1 MALLL
6 VGAASCSDSE
16 TGNGLAA
23 EPELISIIPVSGAS
37 GCTAIISGVNFAA
50 EQSANKVFLDGQE
63 AQVVSSS
70 KNRIQIVTPEHA
82 DGKVDVKVSV
92 NGKEVSGLDFTYV
105 TLAEPEVKITALR
118 PSFGFVGDNVTILGE
133 NFSDEVADMSVT
145 FDGVKANILTT
156 SSSAL
161 SVIAPEHAR
170 GRVTVEV
177 KNGAKTAV
185 AEFTYVELM
194 VSKST
199 PSEGG
204 AGTIVTIY
212 GEGFS
217 EELANNVVMVGDQV
231 LTVTEAT
238 ATTLK
243 VEMPALGTGT
253 YTFTVK
259 VGERVCTGGSFTV
272 APLWYVE
279 TVAGS
284 VQGTKDGIGKEAN
297 LQIVQ
302 HLAMGPDG
310 KVWFTSRG
318 GAGKDAIRTLDPK
331 TWEVK
336 TVIGIDNA
344 LIKNTH
350 PWGSTFDSKGNYYV
364 AGKGGAKVFKI
375 AAGTNEISLL
385 ALPAHKL
392 TADPMCVLT
401 DAQDNLY
408 LLNRD
413 AGTEAKPSYISVY
426 DKNLVLKHD
435 WPVRLFAEHMAWNKD
450 KTKLFIGTT
459 GVPFGIFEFDP
470 ATGEMK
476 KIAGTENKPTSAAN
490 TTDGEPGNP
499 LTATIGVIEG
509 IAVDAE
515 GNLWFSDVSTSTVRV
530 LVPGEG
536 GDYTKGT
543 VKTRA
548 GMNFVPK
555 YPGVDGLGTNA
566 GLKYPSGLLPMP
578 DGSMLLADGTGFTI
592 RRIYSK

>member
-1 MALLL
+1 M
-6 VGAASCSDSE
+6 
-16 TGNGLAA
+16 
-23 EPELISIIPVSGAS
+23 
-37 GCTAIISGVNFAA
+37 
-50 EQSANKVFLDGQE
+50 
-63 AQVVSSS
+63 SSS

-92 NGKEVSGLDFTYV
+92 NGTEVSGLDFTYV

-133 NFSDEVADMSVT
+133 NFSDELADMSVT

-161 SVIAPEHAR
+161 SVTAPEHAR

-177 KNGAKTAV
+177 KNGTKTAV

-194 VSKST
+194 ISKST

-284 VQGTKDGIGKEAN
+284 SIRGTKDGIGKAAN
-297 LQIVQ
+297 LETVQ

-318 GAGKDAIRTLDPK
+318 GAGRDAIRTLDPK

-350 PWGSTFDSKGNYYV
+350 PWGSAFDSKGNYYATGKA
-364 AGKGGAKVFKI
+364 AGKVFKI
-375 AAGTNEISLL
+375 AAGTNEISVL

-392 TADPMCVLT
+392 TTNPMCVLT

-450 KTKLFIGTT
+450 KTKLYIGTT
-459 GVPFGIFEFDP
+459 GAPFGIFEFDP
-470 ATGEMK
+470 ATGKMN
-476 KIAGTENKPTSAAN
+476 KIAGTKDKPANAAA

-499 LTATIGVIEG
+499 LTATIGQIEG
-509 IAVDAE
+509 VAVDAE
-515 GNLWFSDVSTSTVRV
+515 GNLWFSDVTTATVRV

-566 GLKYPSGLLPMP
+566 GFKYPCGLLPMP

>member
-16 TGNGLAA
+16 SGNGLAA

-92 NGKEVSGLDFTYV
+92 NGAEVSGLDFTYV

-161 SVIAPEHAR
+161 SVTAPEHAR

-194 VSKST
+194 VEKST

-204 AGTIVTIY
+204 AGTIVAIY

-231 LTVTEAT
+231 LKVTEST

-284 VQGTKDGIGKEAN
+284 SVRGTKDGIGNAAN
-297 LQIVQ
+297 LETVQ

-318 GAGKDAIRTLDPK
+318 GAGRDAIRTLDPK

-364 AGKGGAKVFKI
+364 TGKAAGKVFKI
-375 AAGTNEISLL
+375 AAGTNEISVLP
-385 ALPAHKL
+385 LPAHKL
-392 TADPMCVLT
+392 TSNPMCVLT

-408 LLNRD
+408 LLNR
-413 AGTEAKPSYISVY
+413 ANPSYISVY

-435 WPVRLFAEHMAWNKD
+435 WPVSLSAEHMAWNKD
-450 KTKLFIGTT
+450 KTKLYIGSS
-459 GVPFGIFEFDP
+459 GAPFGIFEFDP

-476 KIAGTENKPTSAAN
+476 KIAGTKDKPASAAN

-499 LTATIGVIEG
+499 LTATIGQIEG
-509 IAVDAE
+509 MAVDAE
-515 GNLWFSDVSTSTVRV
+515 GNLWFSDVTTTTVRV
-530 LVPGEG
+530 LIPGEG

-566 GLKYPSGLLPMP
+566 GLKYPCGLLPMP